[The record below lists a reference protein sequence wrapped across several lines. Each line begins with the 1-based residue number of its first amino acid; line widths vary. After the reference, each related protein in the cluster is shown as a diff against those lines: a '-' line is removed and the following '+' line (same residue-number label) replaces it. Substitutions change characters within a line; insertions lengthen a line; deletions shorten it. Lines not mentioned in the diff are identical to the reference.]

1 MSLIRGIYLA
11 VNKMNAT
18 SDSTIS
24 HTVNDIQYTGDLSTN
39 QVCRIYA
46 NDSSNNATLVWDLWN
61 TVLEANDFNI
71 GSAGGNVTDYA
82 NISSYGTDIEGGN
95 HLLNYSCSP
104 TTISANYSENNV
116 THSVY
121 VTQPNTNK
129 QLTVTATQAGRRL
142 SSTTYSTPSVTS
154 TSISSVHASGNVTRY
169 LTVGWSQTKTL
180 IYDNGTTS
188 SSTVTGSSTATI
200 TNGSSSVGA
209 YINGG
214 GIYVPSAGTTIY
226 TSDHIAYT
234 ISQFNFVANGISS
247 GTVYRTV
254 YLYRGAN
261 TATTTWGS
269 YNLSISASTNS
280 IAYTGGNAVISATT
294 TRNYTDTFTSGAS
307 SSGAIDAVATVS
319 STLGTFNTTGKNGF
333 SITGSGSST
342 LTIPE
347 NTGGARTITVTVSTG
362 DYNKSVYIEQAG
374 KPAPVSQIGW
384 DVYSGYFVYSRGAYE
399 FGATLIYNSKIE
411 GYTVFVE
418 VFDGN
423 YNSIISS
430 NIELTKSG
438 TNGDRNTMQIVLSSR
453 DIVNTDVCY
462 MRASYGSDTAEVQLT
477 KQ

>member
-1 MSLIRGIYLA
+1 MAEVSGKYLA
-11 VNKMNAT
+11 TNKLKAQNSDVKSLMYGNNKVKMAFMRSVVVWDVWETFLSANNASVGSSYVAFDKT
-18 SDSTIS
+18 ILGIQSYGKDALGESHDMAFTIS
-24 HTVNDIQYTGDLSTN
+24 P
-39 QVCRIYA
+39 
-46 NDSSNNATLVWDLWN
+46 SS
-61 TVLEANDFNI
+61 
-71 GSAGGNVTDYA
+71 
-82 NISSYGTDIEGGN
+82 
-95 HLLNYSCSP
+95 
-104 TTISANYSENNV
+104 ISANTSSSSKS
-116 THSVY
+116 HSVK
-121 VTQPNTNK
+121 VTQTSTGNAVNI
-129 QLTVTATQAGRRL
+129 TATQAGRVE
-142 SSTTYSTPSVTS
+142 SGTSYGVPSVTS
-154 TSISSVHASGNVTRY
+154 TSISTVAASGNVTRY
-169 LTVGWSQTKTL
+169 LTVRWSQIKTL
-180 IYDNGTTS
+180 TYDNGTTS

-214 GIYVPSAGTTIY
+214 GIYVPSAGTTTY

-234 ISQFNFVANGISS
+234 ISQFNFTANGVSS
-247 GTVYRTV
+247 GTVSRTV

-280 IAYTGGNAVISATT
+280 IAYTGGNTVISAIA
-294 TRNYTDTFTSGAS
+294 TRNYTNTFTSGAS
-307 SSGAIDAVATVS
+307 SSGTTNAVATVS

-347 NTGGARTITVTVSTG
+347 NTGSARTITVTVSTG
-362 DYNKSVYIEQAG
+362 DSNKSVYIEQAG

-399 FGATLIYNSKIE
+399 YGATLIYNSKIE

-423 YNSIISS
+423 YNSLISS
-430 NIELTKSG
+430 NIKLVKSG
-438 TNGDRNTMQIVLSSR
+438 TNGNRNTMQIVLSSR